1 VPCANWKTLEGQE
14 KLRLGISPRVGA
26 WMARACTYYVVVV
39 GRKASGDWTNDL
51 ENPRSGSSLEVQA
64 SHA

>member
-1 VPCANWKTLEGQE
+1 VWVRGWPEL
-14 KLRLGISPRVGA
+14 
-26 WMARACTYYVVVV
+26 ARTYYVVVV